1 MAAITPDNPFDA
13 AAYLESIQPQEVPMK
28 SAKPQLPVEELTAL
42 VKELKTFCGKRR
54 SDLPEK
60 FNAVFEQDGQQLRLL
75 GQLWDSANTDYALDW
90 WLAEHDP
97 AKAQERFIAWH
108 DVVSM
113 NAKMWFNM
121 PDVLPRDAAM
131 VLCRLNPLK
140 TEDPENINVGG
151 DESSPARYRLLLAMF
166 ESEARASPK
175 PRRLMDWRAIAHEH
189 GLRYHEWVD
198 EYVKATGRDSQKLGA
213 DNSSVNG
220 AAPENGQIDRSD
232 PKKYRAHLLRL
243 AKAKMTSREI
253 SAHEKEAGRP
263 IEPGRVRQLCVAA
276 RKDKQDDE
284 CNAREY
290 AKQQSSFA
298 GQFGVH
304 SIKGSIA
311 TTKSKTKSP

>member
-1 MAAITPDNPFDA
+1 MTYKQRTDLLAD
-13 AAYLESIQPQEVPMK
+13 Y
-28 SAKPQLPVEELTAL
+28 
-42 VKELKTFCGKRR
+42 CGKPW
-54 SDLPEK
+54 SDLPE
-60 FNAVFEQDGQQLRLL
+60 EQRQIWREVWLLPDPDGTGAAYWWDKVSPDVRLH
-75 GQLWDSANTDYALDW
+75 QVKSFDYNN
-90 WLAEHDP
+90 DP
-97 AKAQERFIAWH
+97 AREGERHVICH
-108 DVVSM
+108 DGSM
-113 NAKMWFNM
+113 NARTYFDM
-121 PDVLPRDAAM
+121 PDVMPRDAAM

-140 TEDPENINVGG
+140 TEDPENINVDG

-166 ESEARASPK
+166 ESVARASPK
-175 PRRLMDWRAIAHEH
+175 PRRLMEWRAIAQEH

-198 EYVKATGRDSQKLGA
+198 KYVKATGLDSQKLGA

-243 AKAKMTSREI
+243 AEAKMTSREI

-263 IEPGRVRQLCVAA
+263 IEPGRVRQLLVEA
-276 RKDKQDDE
+276 KTDKQDDE
-284 CNAREY
+284 RVAREH

-304 SIKGSIA
+304 GIKDSLA